1 MFYKSSLTSILMK
14 LVLDNNN
21 SIENKYTHYD
31 INKYRLVVANFHRP
45 IMESYVADK

>member
-1 MFYKSSLTSILMK
+1 MLYTSSLPSILMD
-14 LVLDNNN
+14 LVISHNN

-31 INKYRLVVANFHRP
+31 INKYRLVVANFHWP